1 MNGMAT
7 DMWSLWETYI
17 LGGTAYACAMKALID
32 RAQSFDHNM
41 KAMGVDWNN
50 KLLQFLHVKRQYIWD
65 EFSQDLYTNV
75 QKITEKEVT
84 QLQLLS
90 DLIFDYFAEQMDY
103 IPKTWTKEQQ
113 KAHMIPPGDWEQK
126 KNTDF
131 TRVMDRYMRLYPHT
145 ISLSS
150 ATGPIT
156 KALAELKHYY

>member
-17 LGGTAYACAMKALID
+17 LGGTAYACAMKAFID
-32 RAQSFDHNM
+32 KDKSFGTTM

-50 KLLQFLHVKRQYIWD
+50 NLLQFLYDKRQLPWD
-65 EFSQDLYTNV
+65 DDLKDKYVNV
-75 QKITEKEVT
+75 EKITPREIT

-90 DLIFDYFAEQMDY
+90 DLICNYFAEQMDY

-113 KAHMIPPGDWEQK
+113 KAHMIPQGDWEQK
-126 KNTDF
+126 KNDRF
-131 TRVMDRYMRLYPHT
+131 TRGMDHYMLLYPPT

>member
-17 LGGTAYACAMKALID
+17 LGGTAYACDMKEFID
-32 RAQSFDHNM
+32 NDKPINTTM

-50 KLLQFLHVKRQYIWD
+50 KLLQFLYDKRQLPWD
-65 EFSQDLYTNV
+65 DDLKGKYVNV
-75 QKITEKEVT
+75 EKITPREIT

-90 DLIFDYFAEQMDY
+90 DLIFNYFAEQMDY

-113 KAHMIPPGDWEQK
+113 EAHMIPPGDWEQK
-126 KNTDF
+126 KNKEF
-131 TRVMDRYMRLYPHT
+131 TRGMDHYMRLYPHT
-145 ISLSS
+145 TSLST